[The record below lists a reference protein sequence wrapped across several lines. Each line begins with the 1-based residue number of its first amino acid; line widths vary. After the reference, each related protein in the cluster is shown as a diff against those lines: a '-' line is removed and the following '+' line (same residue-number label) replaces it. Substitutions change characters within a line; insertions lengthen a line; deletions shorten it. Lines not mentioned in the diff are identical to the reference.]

1 MTEKEWEKVHLG
13 SIVEYSTFNLASF
26 IFGGLIYG
34 GYHDFHRTEVLGIR
48 VDKKIY
54 CKLDGKKK
62 PRWYNI
68 DGFKLIEEEQI
79 MAWVA
84 VDKIGEELISRT
96 EPFRVGDYWIGYS
109 IFHLPKGSIKKLIG
123 RDLSF
128 FDKPVEIK

>member
-48 VDKKIY
+48 ADKKIC

-68 DGFKLIEEEQI
+68 NGFKLIVEE
-79 MAWVA
+79 
-84 VDKIGEELISRT
+84 
-96 EPFRVGDYWIGYS
+96 
-109 IFHLPKGSIKKLIG
+109 
-123 RDLSF
+123 
-128 FDKPVEIK
+128 

>member
-1 MTEKEWEKVHLG
+1 MTEKEWKKVHLG

-26 IFGGLIYG
+26 IFGGLIYS

-68 DGFKLIEEEQI
+68 DGFKLIEEE
-79 MAWVA
+79 
-84 VDKIGEELISRT
+84 
-96 EPFRVGDYWIGYS
+96 
-109 IFHLPKGSIKKLIG
+109 
-123 RDLSF
+123 
-128 FDKPVEIK
+128 

>member
-1 MTEKEWEKVHLG
+1 MNITLKILKLNKRGEIVMTEKEWEKVHLG

-54 CKLDGKKK
+54 CKLYGKKL

-68 DGFKLIEEEQI
+68 DGFKLIEEE
-79 MAWVA
+79 
-84 VDKIGEELISRT
+84 
-96 EPFRVGDYWIGYS
+96 
-109 IFHLPKGSIKKLIG
+109 
-123 RDLSF
+123 
-128 FDKPVEIK
+128 

>member
-1 MTEKEWEKVHLG
+1 MEHLSVLERISNKGIFTSDSRIFFFVHLG

-34 GYHDFHRTEVLGIR
+34 SYQDFHRTEVLGIR

-68 DGFKLIEEEQI
+68 NGFKLIEE
-79 MAWVA
+79 
-84 VDKIGEELISRT
+84 T
-96 EPFRVGDYWIGYS
+96 
-109 IFHLPKGSIKKLIG
+109 
-123 RDLSF
+123 
-128 FDKPVEIK
+128 

>member
-1 MTEKEWEKVHLG
+1 MTEKEWKKVHLG

-48 VDKKIY
+48 ADKKIY

-68 DGFKLIEEEQI
+68 DGFKLIDEE
-79 MAWVA
+79 
-84 VDKIGEELISRT
+84 
-96 EPFRVGDYWIGYS
+96 
-109 IFHLPKGSIKKLIG
+109 
-123 RDLSF
+123 
-128 FDKPVEIK
+128 

>member
-1 MTEKEWEKVHLG
+1 MVHVNITLKRLKLNKSGGIVMTEKELEKVHLG

-68 DGFKLIEEEQI
+68 DGFKLIENE
-79 MAWVA
+79 
-84 VDKIGEELISRT
+84 
-96 EPFRVGDYWIGYS
+96 
-109 IFHLPKGSIKKLIG
+109 
-123 RDLSF
+123 
-128 FDKPVEIK
+128 

>member
-34 GYHDFHRTEVLGIR
+34 GYHDFHRTEVLWIR

-54 CKLDGKKK
+54 CKLDGKKL

-68 DGFKLIEEEQI
+68 DGFKLIEE
-79 MAWVA
+79 
-84 VDKIGEELISRT
+84 K
-96 EPFRVGDYWIGYS
+96 
-109 IFHLPKGSIKKLIG
+109 
-123 RDLSF
+123 
-128 FDKPVEIK
+128 

>member
-1 MTEKEWEKVHLG
+1 MTEKEWKKVHLG

-54 CKLDGKKK
+54 CKLDGKKN

-68 DGFKLIEEEQI
+68 DGFKLIEG
-79 MAWVA
+79 
-84 VDKIGEELISRT
+84 K
-96 EPFRVGDYWIGYS
+96 
-109 IFHLPKGSIKKLIG
+109 
-123 RDLSF
+123 
-128 FDKPVEIK
+128 

>member
-26 IFGGLIYG
+26 IYG
-34 GYHDFHRTEVLGIR
+34 GYYGFHRTEVLGIR

-68 DGFKLIEEEQI
+68 NGFKLIEE
-79 MAWVA
+79 
-84 VDKIGEELISRT
+84 D
-96 EPFRVGDYWIGYS
+96 
-109 IFHLPKGSIKKLIG
+109 
-123 RDLSF
+123 
-128 FDKPVEIK
+128 

>member
-54 CKLDGKKK
+54 CKLDDKKK

-68 DGFKLIEEEQI
+68 DGFKLIEEE
-79 MAWVA
+79 
-84 VDKIGEELISRT
+84 
-96 EPFRVGDYWIGYS
+96 
-109 IFHLPKGSIKKLIG
+109 
-123 RDLSF
+123 
-128 FDKPVEIK
+128 